1 MPIVLAEAFENKP
14 RGLRL
19 IVTSPALFAGRWLPD
34 GFTPRADTTFR
45 GKLEGID
52 GEVILRAA
60 FVPRPLHVSG
70 WGMTRSSDNPKSGG
84 APKPT
89 RRLVAP
95 GAVYFFDRGEGNS
108 FSRAD
113 AEALWLRRIGLCTDE
128 GFGRVVPGIWNPKG
142 KS

>member
-1 MPIVLAEAFENKP
+1 MSTTIDEAPIVLRPSP
-14 RGLRL
+14 RGLGFVGWMKANL
-19 IVTSPALFAGRWLPD
+19 FSSWISTAVSLALGY
-34 GFTPRADTTFR
+34 
-45 GKLEGID
+45 
-52 GEVILRAA
+52 VILRAA

-70 WGMTRSSDNPKSGG
+70 WGMTRSSDNLKSGG